1 MINQQ
6 YKIIYLGLQPA
17 EILSLR
23 EILSNNTYYCYEM
36 NICGVVVSGDD
47 YLTGLSYDEIA
58 YSEDPNLSSA
68 CTQGDFIKTNFTAGD
83 EISCY
88 SPCPSE
94 NIEMCGTNGCL
105 SQLEPP
111 ICECV
116 SDPWFPEGLGN
127 KSEIFTINYP
137 NIIIMPSSQIDAPS
151 GENVLSDSF

>member
-1 MINQQ
+1 
-6 YKIIYLGLQPA
+6 
-17 EILSLR
+17 
-23 EILSNNTYYCYEM
+23 M
-36 NICGVVVSGDD
+36 NICGVVVSGND

-68 CTQGDFIKTNFTAGD
+68 CKQGDFIETNFTAGD
-83 EISCY
+83 EIICN

-94 NIEMCGTNGCL
+94 NIEICGTNGCL

-127 KSEIFTINYP
+127 KSGNFS
-137 NIIIMPSSQIDAPS
+137 NIDNNIDCDN
-151 GENVLSDSF
+151 E

>member
-1 MINQQ
+1 M
-6 YKIIYLGLQPA
+6 GLQPA

-36 NICGVVVSGDD
+36 KICGVVVSGDD

-58 YSEDPNLSSA
+58 YSKDPNLSSA
-68 CTQGDFIKTNFTAGD
+68 CMEGDFIETNFTAGD
-83 EISCY
+83 EIICN

-116 SDPWFPEGLGN
+116 SDPWFPEGIWGQIFQYFCKIDN
-127 KSEIFTINYP
+127 NIDFTYRFYPQKRRSESN
-137 NIIIMPSSQIDAPS
+137 
-151 GENVLSDSF
+151 